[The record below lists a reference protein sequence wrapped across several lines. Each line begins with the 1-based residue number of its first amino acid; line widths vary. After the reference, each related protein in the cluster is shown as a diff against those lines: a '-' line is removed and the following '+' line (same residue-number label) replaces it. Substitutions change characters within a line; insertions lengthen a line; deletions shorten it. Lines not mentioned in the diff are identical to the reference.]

1 MKTYIWLDDK
11 NKNVNWLNR
20 NYYFVV
26 TVLIVLLNIII
37 YAVCGS
43 KTGNF
48 SVSPDWRRFSV
59 ANLFEALVNS
69 YTHANWQH
77 CLLNMLCFFVA
88 GLYLER
94 KRGSIDFLLY
104 MFIMSIFTAFAS
116 CTNDISISAI
126 GFSAVNFGLYG
137 YMIIEYIF
145 VLIDKESRYLFNVV
159 HGAIVMALVYFAM
172 CFNGGTSKVS
182 FAWYPYDLLH
192 NLGHASGFVVG
203 LAFGIYEQVVNF
215 ISKYKSKRN

>member
-1 MKTYIWLDDK
+1 MKTYVWLDDK
-11 NKNVNWLNR
+11 NKTVNRFNR
-20 NYYFVV
+20 NYIFVV
-26 TVLIVLLNIII
+26 TILIVLLNIII
-37 YAVCGS
+37 YAVYGS
-43 KTGNF
+43 NTGNF
-48 SVSPDWRRFSV
+48 TVHPNWGQFSV
-59 ANLFEALVNS
+59 ANLFAALVKS

-94 KRGSIDFLLY
+94 KRGSISFLLF
-104 MFIMSIFTAFAS
+104 MFIMSIFTAYAS

-145 VLIDKESRYLFNVV
+145 VLIHKESRYLFNVV
-159 HGAIVMALVYFAM
+159 HGAIVMALIYFAM
-172 CFNGGTSKVS
+172 CFDGGTSKVS
-182 FAWYPYDLLH
+182 FAWYPSDLMH

-203 LAFGIYEQVVNF
+203 IAFGLYEQ
-215 ISKYKSKRN
+215 ICYTILKYKSKSE

>member
-1 MKTYIWLDDK
+1 MKTYVWLDDK
-11 NKNVNWLNR
+11 NKAVNWFNR

-26 TVLIVLLNIII
+26 TTFIVLLNIII
-37 YAVCGS
+37 YAVYAS
-43 KTGNF
+43 HTPNF
-48 SVSPDWRRFSV
+48 SVRPNWGRFSV

-69 YTHANWQH
+69 YTHGNWQH

-94 KRGSIDFLLY
+94 KRGSIDFLLF

-137 YMIIEYIF
+137 YIIIEFIF
-145 VLIDKESRYLFNVV
+145 VLIHKESRYLFNVV
-159 HGAIVMALVYFAM
+159 HGAIVIALIYFAM
-172 CFNGGTSKVS
+172 CFNGGTYKVS
-182 FAWYPYDLLH
+182 FEWYPHDLLY

-203 LAFGIYEQVVNF
+203 IAFGLYEQICHT
-215 ISKYKSKRN
+215 ISKYKAKSE